1 MAKHFE
7 GLAAKLASAAHG
19 NSVRDL
25 VKLHPETVAKAEEVA
40 KVVKPKRTY
49 TRRTVKAVTVK
60 SVKVAPEV
68 METALQL
75 AGGDHTRLTIEAD
88 GSVIVWNYPRT
99 TKPQDNK

>member
-19 NSVRDL
+19 NTVRDI
-25 VKLHPETVAKAEEVA
+25 VKLHPETVARAEEVA

-49 TRRTVKAVTVK
+49 TRRVKAVTVK
-60 SVKVAPEV
+60 SVKVDPQV
-68 METALQL
+68 METAVQL
-75 AGGDHTRLTIEAD
+75 AGGDMTRLTIEAD
-88 GSVIVWNYPRT
+88 GSVIVWNNPRT